1 MIHHLFRYSVGFTIH
16 DCHTREQLT
25 EIALELWGSDDTV
38 PHTQRG
44 RHLSWSIG
52 KDKMVWIAAASDKDV
67 AQILYFATSI
77 GMHFCVYDHVDNCNR
92 LCAEFYPL
100 FSELPALTFL
110 HNIPITIKRL
120 VEFDLLVQSAP
131 WTLEQMTDTEGTRK
145 WIAMLQ
151 TLPRQ
156 PGPEDYVF
164 PPPRGTFHV
173 SRRTPNP
180 DIVVHFFQVGFTVDR
195 RPSDELLGRAIA
207 ELFAQHPTAWHYHL
221 RAFRR
226 ARDAGKSELVWI
238 SASTREQVGRA
249 LYWGL
254 SLGNGVAV
262 IDAHAAVPIPAE
274 SFQFEA
280 TAQIERSRTADDARP
295 ITEELLRS
303 HDINSAAAAPSSRQ
317 S

>member
-1 MIHHLFRYSVGFTIH
+1 MNQHLLRYSVGFTIVSG
-16 DCHTREQLT
+16 HTREQLT
-25 EIALELWGSDDTV
+25 DIALELWGTDDLV

-44 RHLSWSIG
+44 RHLSAFVG
-52 KDKMVWIAAASDKDV
+52 KDKMVWIAAATDKHV

-77 GMHFCVYDHVDNCNR
+77 GMHFCVYDHVDHCNR

-120 VEFDLLVQSAP
+120 IDFDLLVQSAP
-131 WTLEQMTDTEGTRK
+131 WNLEHLADNEGARK
-145 WIAMLQ
+145 WIARLEA
-151 TLPRQ
+151 LPRR

-164 PPPRGTFHV
+164 PPPRGTFQA

-195 RPSDELLGRAIA
+195 HPSDELLGRAIA

-226 ARDAGKSELVWI
+226 ARNAGKSELIWI

-262 IDAHAAVPIPAE
+262 IDAHAAVAIPAE

-280 TAQIERSRTADDARP
+280 TAQIERSHTADDARP